1 MKKNSILDNIRVSW
15 IDFKDWIDYVK
26 SQRKYIEK
34 MEEKE
39 NIINGLNTTIENKN
53 KNIEKLKQ
61 ISKAKDELLDTLENK
76 IVDLKGQISDLKK
89 EGK

>member
-15 IDFKDWIDYVK
+15 IEFKDWYDYVK
-26 SQRKYIEK
+26 NQRKHIEQ

-39 NIINGLNTTIENKN
+39 NIIKGLNTTIENKN
-53 KNIEKLKQ
+53 KNIENLKQ

-89 EGK
+89 ECK